1 MKKFLFAI
9 ILSAVLQPLIA
20 QEPVAK
26 SDSIYRFAPKQLVLP
41 VVLVGAGAA
50 GSLADDIQE
59 FDFGLCGPDRGKVHE
74 GFVAD
79 DILQYI
85 PAAGFY
91 ALKLSGVRSVHN
103 YGDATVILAL
113 SYGMASVATLAC
125 KEIAGVQRPNGA
137 DNRSFTSGHSAI
149 AFMGAEFLRKE
160 YGAAYP
166 WIGAAGYAVA
176 AGTALA
182 RVAHNEHWITDVVA
196 GAGIG
201 ILATRTA
208 YWIYPWVERNIVRK
222 VVPKN
227 GNLSFVGIP
236 YCSSEGAGIALALN
250 F

>member
-1 MKKFLFAI
+1 MKKFVFAI
-9 ILSAVLQPLIA
+9 ILSALLQPLFA
-20 QEPVAK
+20 QETVAK
-26 SDSIYRFAPKQLVLP
+26 SDSIYRFAPKQLLLP
-41 VVLVGAGAA
+41 VALVGLGAA
-50 GSLADDIQE
+50 GSLADGIQE
-59 FDFGLCGPDRGKVHE
+59 FDFGLCGPDRSKVYD
-74 GFVAD
+74 GLVAED
-79 DILQYI
+79 FIQYL

-91 ALKLSGVRSVHN
+91 AMKLSGVNSVHN

-113 SYGMASVATLAC
+113 SYGMASAATLAC
-125 KEIAGVQRPNGA
+125 KEIAGVERPNGV

-160 YGAAYP
+160 YGASSP

-176 AGTALA
+176 ASTALA

-222 VVPKN
+222 LVPRN
-227 GNLSFVGIP
+227 GNFSFVGIP
-236 YCSSEGAGIALALN
+236 YCSSECAGIALALN